1 MGMAQAQKGDQ
12 VKVHYTGR
20 LTDGTVFD
28 SSREREPLEFEV
40 GSTGLIPG
48 FSNGVEGMEVG
59 QELTVTIVPEDGYG
73 ERHDEMVREV
83 PLDALPEGVQVG
95 DPLRAQTDYG
105 EVQVWVKEMSEEAA
119 VIDGNHPLAG
129 QTLEFDIE
137 LLEIAPAE

>member
-1 MGMAQAQKGDQ
+1 MAQAQKGDQ

-28 SSREREPLEFEV
+28 SSREREPLAFEV
-40 GSTGLIPG
+40 GSAGLIPG

-59 QELTVTIVPEDGYG
+59 QELTVVIAPEDGYG

-83 PLDALPEGVQVG
+83 PLDVLPEGVQVG

-105 EVQVWVKEMSEEAA
+105 EVQVWIKELGEESA

-137 LLEIAPAE
+137 LLEIEAAD

>member
-1 MGMAQAQKGDQ
+1 MAQAQKGDQ

-28 SSREREPLEFEV
+28 SSREREPLAFEV
-40 GSTGLIPG
+40 GGEGLIAG
-48 FSNGVEGMEVG
+48 FSNGVVGMEVG
-59 QELTVTIVPEDGYG
+59 QQITVSIEPDDGYG
-73 ERHDEMVREV
+73 PRHEEMVREV
-83 PLDALPEGVQVG
+83 PLDALPDDVQVG

-105 EVQVWVKEMSEEAA
+105 EVQVWIKELGEEAA

-137 LLEIAPAE
+137 LLEIEAAE